1 MEEIFGMKMVSCLR
15 LCKFFSGS
23 KAPRE
28 ARSPGVRAG
37 TFNYNHV
44 NNEEN
49 RR

>member
-1 MEEIFGMKMVSCLR
+1 MEENLWNEDGVLPASLQIFLR
-15 LCKFFSGS
+15 KQSAKRS
-23 KAPRE
+23 
-28 ARSPGVRAG
+28 SPGVRAG